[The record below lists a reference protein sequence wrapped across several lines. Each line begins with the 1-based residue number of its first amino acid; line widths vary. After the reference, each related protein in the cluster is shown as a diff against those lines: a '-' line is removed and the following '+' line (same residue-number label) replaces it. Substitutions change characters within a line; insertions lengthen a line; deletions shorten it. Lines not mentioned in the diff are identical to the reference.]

1 MPAPRMT
8 TDEYLSL
15 PEKLGPE
22 ELIYGLVRSAASPTP
37 GHQWILGRF
46 FLELTSHVERRRL
59 GRVWAAP
66 LDVVLDREKH
76 LIVQPDLLFVGNER
90 MGIVIDR
97 VWGPPDLVIEIL
109 SPKPRIGTL
118 DERIGWFAEYGVR
131 ECWLIRQ
138 EEREIEVV
146 GFERGALARR
156 STFDSGMPIRSIVL
170 PAFDRSFE
178 EILGTP

>member
-15 PEKLGPE
+15 PEKLAPE

-37 GHQWILGRF
+37 GHQWVLGRL
-46 FLELTSHVERRRL
+46 FLELSSHVDRNRL
-59 GRVWAAP
+59 GRVWPAP

-76 LIVQPDLLFVGNER
+76 LIVQPDLLFVSIER
-90 MGIVIDR
+90 MGMVTDR
-97 VWGPPDLVIEIL
+97 VWGAPDLVVEIL

-118 DERIGWFAEYGVR
+118 DERIGWFAQYGVR

-138 EEREIEVV
+138 AEREVEVLA
-146 GFERGALARR
+146 FEEKTFARR
-156 STFDSGMPIRSIVL
+156 TTFEPEMQIRSVVL
-170 PAFDRSFE
+170 PAFDRSLDD
-178 EILGTP
+178 ILAAQ